1 MDAIQTLLDEHKVL
15 LQAIETTKEIQKVK
29 EDNHYFELMYDM
41 IIFFRNFSELYHH
54 PKEEEILYPLLR
66 NRSAILSA
74 EFMHE
79 VCDNHEDFKSI
90 MAEIESAY
98 IVYDYQHLRRLV
110 DKYMGYLEA
119 HIKTENKI
127 ILSITKSILNEHEL
141 ALVAAE
147 FKKMDERLGD
157 KPQLVD
163 SVKKIKLQLA

>member
-15 LQAIETTKEIQKVK
+15 LQAIETTKDIQKV
-29 EDNHYFELMYDM
+29 EDDGQYFDLMYNM
-41 IIFFRNFSELYHH
+41 IIFFRNFSEIYHH

-98 IVYDYQHLRRLV
+98 IVYDYKQLRHLV
-110 DKYMGYLEA
+110 DKYMSYLEE

-127 ILSITKSILNEHEL
+127 ILSLTKSILNEHEL
-141 ALVAAE
+141 SIVATE

-157 KPQLVD
+157 KPELIE